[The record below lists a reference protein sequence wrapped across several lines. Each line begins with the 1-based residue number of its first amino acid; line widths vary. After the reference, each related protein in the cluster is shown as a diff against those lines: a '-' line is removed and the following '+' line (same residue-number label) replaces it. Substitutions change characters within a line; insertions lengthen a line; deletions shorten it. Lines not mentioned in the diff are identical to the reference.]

1 MKRPMCRADD
11 TIIRLRQQINLEED
25 SGKLKELVARLQI
38 ALSEPPREM
47 PADVKADGRREGN
60 PFDLVLL

>member
-11 TIIRLRQQINLEED
+11 TITRLRQQINREED
-25 SGKLKELVARLQI
+25 SGRLKELVVRLQI
-38 ALSEPPREM
+38 ALSESSRE
-47 PADVKADGRREGN
+47 PAEIKADGRQKGN